1 MTEQATFRLLCP
13 KDRALARRA
22 VEGAPEGYVCVVR
35 PPKRSLDQ
43 SAKFHAICAD
53 FAKSGFVWPQPGIA
67 KHRTADEWKFLLVSA
82 HAVATKVPGELML
95 GLEGERV
102 MLRPSTAAMSV
113 AEMTSLIEYCL
124 AFAAQRGIPLRE
136 TTP

>member
-1 MTEQATFRLLCP
+1 LTDAVIIRLDGPDDRDRSCDMVRIAP
-13 KDRALARRA
+13 K
-22 VEGAPEGYVCVVR
+22 GHVVTIR
-35 PPKRSLDQ
+35 PAKRSLDQ

-53 FAKSGFVWPQPGIA
+53 LAKSELEWPPDGHGKRRA
-67 KHRTADEWKFLLVSA
+67 ADEWKFLLVSA

>member
-1 MTEQATFRLLCP
+1 MTDAVIIRLDGP
-13 KDRALARRA
+13 DERDRACDMVRI
-22 VEGAPEGYVCVVR
+22 APRGHVVTIKAA
-35 PPKRSLDQ
+35 KRSLDQ

-53 FAKSGFVWPQPGIA
+53 LAKAGSQWADKP
-67 KHRTADEWKFLLVSA
+67 RSADEWKFLLVSA

-113 AEMTSLIEYCL
+113 AEMTSLIDYCH
-124 AFAAQRGIPLRE
+124 AFAAQHGIQLRE
-136 TTP
+136 TL